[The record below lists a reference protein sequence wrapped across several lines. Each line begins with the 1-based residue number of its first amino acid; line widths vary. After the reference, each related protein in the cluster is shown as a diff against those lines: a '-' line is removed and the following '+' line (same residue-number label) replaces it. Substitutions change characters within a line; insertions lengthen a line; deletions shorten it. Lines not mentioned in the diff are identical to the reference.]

1 MSLTPEEQAEL
12 DALEQQLNTY
22 NESQQAQ
29 ATFTD
34 VAPYFYNNQLPNR
47 LNDGYSYETDLS
59 DYVPGPGFF
68 TYTAPLVGA
77 LTPSVADRLMQDK
90 KLYPVGEDGKKI
102 KGSDPIANP
111 QQVLEDARS
120 SAQVEFEMQRDLD
133 ADKLQKE
140 LDIKT
145 SELSPKVNRLESV
158 VNLYNDSI
166 RQTNALTSQ
175 ALSRGDTLAADHNQN
190 QARLLT
196 TGRDRKLAE
205 LNSLNAQIAEAEAKV
220 SSAQN
225 AQMTAAQA
233 IEADTRAL
241 ASMGVSAPDV
251 SKELQAGDVDGARKK
266 MADHLSNQAKSRMAR
281 LVDFTKQIKSG
292 KQVLFDADG
301 KFRPTKTIKGGAAT
315 GLGAGFL
322 LDTALDFIGNESI
335 NLEEEERIVQDLID
349 RAERYS
355 SPFSGPDQ
363 TLLNPKTQGDL
374 IEDIKQYHDDPS
386 GKGYLLN
393 ANRPRTKNK

>member
-120 SAQVEFEMQRDLD
+120 SAQKDFESARD
-133 ADKLQKE
+133 ADVENIQKE
-140 LDIKT
+140 VEAK
-145 SELSPKVNRLESV
+145 R
-158 VNLYNDSI
+158 
-166 RQTNALTSQ
+166 NALTPEINKTQVQIGAHNAEINNVKQLFNNASLQ
-175 ALSRGDTLAADHNQN
+175 GDADAMGHHE
-190 QARLLT
+190 L
-196 TGRDRKLAE
+196 KLRNLEANKAQKVNE
-205 LNSLNAQIAEAEAKV
+205 LNSLNAQMVEAEGKV

-225 AQMTAAQA
+225 AQMTVAQA

-251 SKELQAGDVDGARKK
+251 SKELEAGDVDGARKK

-393 ANRPRTKNK
+393 PNRPKTKSK